1 MKKTMYLITLVTVLT
16 MVFTAIAIAAPPAQ
30 GYVKPTFEKKSP
42 VVIGY
47 SVYDMLQPYWQAY
60 AKGIED
66 AAKAAGYGFQLSD
79 EKSSEQTEV
88 SGSIDLINKG
98 ISALVVSPVQPPALP
113 AVIDAAHKAKIPV
126 IIGDV
131 GVAGDYDAFVLSD
144 NEGGGKMAAQ
154 YMVEKLKDKPGTK
167 EVLVIELH
175 PGSAVGNVRVKGFVD
190 EIAKHPDF
198 KIVASLN
205 GNDTVEGGY
214 QVTQDTLSAN
224 PNLAGIYAAND
235 PEAIGAVQ
243 VLKANGKNGVKDVLV
258 VGFNADP
265 PALDLIKAGD
275 MAATIRQDP
284 YGQGQKAVE
293 IATALMDNKDFA
305 FSVPAERTVFFPVNV
320 VDSTNIDQYI
330 SK

>member
-1 MKKTMYLITLVTVLT
+1 MKKALYLITLLTVLA
-16 MVFTAIAIAAPPAQ
+16 MVFASTALASPSWQ
-30 GYVKPTFEKKSP
+30 YEKPTFEKKEP
-42 VVIGY
+42 LKIGY

-66 AAKAAGYGFQLSD
+66 AAKAAGYGFVLSD
-79 EKSSEQTEV
+79 QKSSEQTQV
-88 SGSIDLINKG
+88 SGSIDLINQG
-98 ISALVVSPVQPPALP
+98 ISGLVVSPVQPPALP
-113 AVIDAAHKAKIPV
+113 AVIDAAHEAKIPV

-131 GVAGDYDAFVLSD
+131 GVAGNYDGFVLSD

-154 YMVEKLKDKPGTK
+154 YMVEKLKDKPGVK
-167 EVLVIELH
+167 EVLVIQLH
-175 PGSAVGNVRVKGFVD
+175 PGSAVGDVRVKGFVD
-190 EIAKHPDF
+190 EIAKYPDF
-198 KIVASLN
+198 KVVASLN

-265 PALDLIKAGD
+265 PALELIKAGD

-293 IATALMDNKDFA
+293 IAIALLENKDPG
-305 FSVPAERTVFFPVNV
+305 FSVPAERTAFFPVNV
-320 VDSTNIDQYI
+320 VDASNIDQYI
-330 SK
+330 QK